1 MRILG
6 MRVLDVHASTII
18 KAVSPMIKHDRS
30 ICDLAD
36 LLHPH
41 PAITEGVQECAH
53 MLLGTS
59 FINLKYFNLIC
70 DYRELHIPISLS
82 EIQESQKTIHILRK

>member
-6 MRVLDVHASTII
+6 MRVLNVHASTII

-70 DYRELHIPISLS
+70 GYRELHIPISLS